1 MNYKSTIYKI
11 IRYPLIFLLLRTPLI
26 NILKNNFRYHRS
38 NKNILLHNLN
48 IFFQREYFN
57 NLKNKKKMRELTD
70 STLKFGEGRKW
81 AEYYYNKNI
90 LNIQTHRT
98 RRVGL
103 KSLENSSLIYKKII
117 DFIKINN
124 LEKNKDVYILQI
136 GSCSGRDL
144 EFFYNIFPELN
155 FISTDINNEILDFQ
169 KEKYRYKNFNFYK
182 CYAENISKCIVD
194 NNIQNKI
201 VIIFS
206 SGSLQYVNPNFLIDF
221 FNELKKFKNMNFF
234 LYEPIS
240 LSFIKNSNAIY
251 KSRGNISFSYR
262 YDQYCKDFKIIE
274 KKLLTPYAKNN
285 ILHKDTGHYFLHIL
299 T

>member
-1 MNYKSTIYKI
+1 M
-11 IRYPLIFLLLRTPLI
+11 
-26 NILKNNFRYHRS
+26 
-38 NKNILLHNLN
+38 
-48 IFFQREYFN
+48 
-57 NLKNKKKMRELTD
+57 
-70 STLKFGEGRKW
+70 
-81 AEYYYNKNI
+81 
-90 LNIQTHRT
+90 
-98 RRVGL
+98 
-103 KSLENSSLIYKKII
+103 SLEDSSLIYRRII

-124 LEKNKDVYILQI
+124 LEKNEDVYILQI
-136 GSCSGRDL
+136 GSCSGREL

-155 FISTDINNEILDFQ
+155 FISTDINDEILDFQ

-201 VIIFS
+201 IIIFS

-234 LYEPIS
+234 LNEPIS
-240 LSFIKNSNAIY
+240 LSFIKNGNAIY

-274 KKLLTPYAKNN
+274 KIILTPYAKDN